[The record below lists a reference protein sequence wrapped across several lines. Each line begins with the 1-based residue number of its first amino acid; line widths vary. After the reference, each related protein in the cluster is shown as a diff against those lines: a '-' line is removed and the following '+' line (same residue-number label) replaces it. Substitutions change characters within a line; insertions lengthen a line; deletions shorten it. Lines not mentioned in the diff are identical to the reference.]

1 MLLPKD
7 FKIVKLSPEILGAL
21 IFMLLV
27 NIIISLSFYYYYY
40 YYYYYIYYYFN
51 QDQV

>member
-1 MLLPKD
+1 MLLSKD
-7 FKIVKLSPEILGAL
+7 FKIVKLSPKILGAL

-40 YYYYYIYYYFN
+40 YYYIYYYFN

>member
-1 MLLPKD
+1 MLLSKD

-27 NIIISLSFYYYYY
+27 NIIISLSFYYYYCY
-40 YYYYYIYYYFN
+40 CYIYYYFN

>member
-1 MLLPKD
+1 MLLSKD

-40 YYYYYIYYYFN
+40 YYYYIYYYFN

>member
-1 MLLPKD
+1 MLLSKD

-40 YYYYYIYYYFN
+40 YYYIYCYFN

>member
-40 YYYYYIYYYFN
+40 YYYIYYYFN

>member
-1 MLLPKD
+1 MLLSKD

-21 IFMLLV
+21 IFMLLG
-27 NIIISLSFYYYYY
+27 NIIISLSFNYY